1 MPHPL
6 PARPR
11 AAAALRPLLGGLFA
25 VGCAGHAPAA
35 PAPAEALAITHVTVI
50 DVAAGRPMPDM
61 TVELSGGHIVRVRP
75 SAEATP
81 SGRIVDGRGGFLIP
95 GLWDMHAGVLERQ
108 ARDFPLLLANGVTG
122 VRVMSTRM
130 PLPDIAALRR
140 EVERG
145 AVPGPRFIS
154 GGPPIGGPGS
164 SWPCAAVARSEADG
178 RRLVDSLQR
187 AGADFISVTDGL
199 STPVYLA
206 IATEAERAG
215 LPLAGLVPAGVG
227 VAGASDAGQRSIEHL
242 WRLLGAC
249 SPASDS
255 YYAAFDSLSA
265 DTARSGEAV
274 SRAKRDLTLRWFDTI
289 SESYCAPL
297 FARFKANGT
306 WQVPTLVTQRTNALF
321 HDQVFVRDPRR
332 RYMTADLPAW
342 NADSTPYLAGLL
354 AIPPELRKRRYAIEL
369 QLVGALQR
377 AGVGILA
384 GTGVGEPF
392 LYTGSSLHDELELLV
407 ESGLSPAA
415 ALRAATLSAAE
426 FMGATDSLGTVAE
439 GKLADVVLL
448 DADPLADI
456 GAVAQIRAVV
466 AGGRLFDRQALDRL
480 LAVAMGVEPGRARVA
495 GSDPRALSG
504 PAR

>member
-6 PARPR
+6 PVRTR
-11 AAAALRPLLGGLFA
+11 AAAALRPLLGGLLA
-25 VGCAGHAPAA
+25 LGCAGRAPAA

-61 TVELSGGHIVRVRP
+61 TVELSGGRIVRVRP
-75 SAEATP
+75 SAGAAP
-81 SGRIVDGRGGFLIP
+81 SGRVVDGRGGFLIP
-95 GLWDMHAGVLERQ
+95 GLWDMHAQVLERR

-122 VRVMSTRM
+122 VRVMPTRL
-130 PLPDIAALRR
+130 PLADIAALRR
-140 EVERG
+140 DVARG
-145 AVPGPRFIS
+145 AVPGPRFITS
-154 GGPPIGGPGS
+154 GPPIDGPGS
-164 SWPCAAVARSEADG
+164 AWQGAVVARSEADG

-187 AGADFISVTDGL
+187 AGADFIAALDGL
-199 STPVYLA
+199 SRPVYLA
-206 IATEAERAG
+206 LAAEAERVG
-215 LPLAGLVPAGVG
+215 LPLAGLVPAGVS
-227 VAGASDAGQRSIEHL
+227 VAEVSDAGQRSIEHL
-242 WRLLGAC
+242 WQLLGAC
-249 SPASDS
+249 SPASDA

-265 DTARSGEAV
+265 DSALSGEAV

-297 FARFKANGT
+297 FARFRANGT
-306 WQVPTLVTQRTNALF
+306 WQVPMLVSRRTNALF
-321 HDQVFVRDPRR
+321 HDPVFTRDPRR

-342 NADSTPYLAGLL
+342 NADSMPYLAGLL
-354 AIPPELRKRRYAIEL
+354 AIPPELRKRRYQIETR
-369 QLVGALQR
+369 LVGALQR
-377 AGVGILA
+377 AGVGVLA
-384 GTGVGEPF
+384 GTGAGAGEPF

-456 GAVAQIRAVV
+456 GGVTQIRAVV
-466 AGGRLFDRQALDRL
+466 AGGRLFDRKALDRL
-480 LAVAMGVEPGRARVA
+480 LAVAMGIEPGR
-495 GSDPRALSG
+495 
-504 PAR
+504 